1 MQWNTPVLVIA
12 DDFTGA
18 NDAGIGLASAG
29 AQVRVL
35 FEPQA
40 VAAQTQGV
48 RVISTDSRAA
58 TAEEAAQRVRQAL
71 VGWPQGLGWVFKKID
86 STLRGNLGAEAE
98 AALLASGAPMAL
110 IAPAVPRLGRITRG
124 GNCLIHGSLL
134 TETEFAS
141 DPKTPITTASI
152 QQRLQQQSAL
162 PCSHLPLAAV
172 RGGELQAALAQLQ
185 QQHARFVIVD
195 AETDDDLQRL
205 MLAAARLP
213 QRPLLIGATGLSDA
227 LGRLLADRR
236 PAPLLAVIGSMS
248 EMAQRQIAQLNASH
262 AITLVDIDIEAM
274 FQGWPQLAYWRSAVL
289 QALAQGRHCVI
300 RTSRQA
306 AQRQTVDQLCR
317 QHRITRRRLGEDLCT
332 LLAQLTQE
340 VLEIQTPAGL
350 YLSGGDVALA
360 VARGLGANGF
370 QIHGQVAGCVPWGHL
385 LNARHNLLV
394 MTKAGGF
401 GDENT
406 LVEVIRFIEEKSS
419 E

>member
-40 VAAQTQGV
+40 AAAQTQGV

-71 VGWPQGLGWVFKKID
+71 AGWPQGLGWVFKKID

-152 QQRLQQQSAL
+152 QQRLKQQSAL

-248 EMAQRQIAQLNASH
+248 EMAQRQIAELNASH

>member
-35 FEPQA
+35 FEPQTT
-40 VAAQTQGV
+40 AAQTQGV

-71 VGWPQGLGWVFKKID
+71 AGWPQGLGWVFKKID

-124 GNCLIHGSLL
+124 GNCLIHGRLL

-162 PCSHLPLAAV
+162 PCSRLPLAAV

-274 FQGWPQLAYWRSAVL
+274 FQGWPQLAHWRSTVV

-306 AQRQTVDQLCR
+306 AQRQTIDQLCR
-317 QHRITRRRLGEDLCT
+317 QHRITRRRLGEDLCA

-340 VLEIQTPAGL
+340 VLEIKTPAGL

-360 VARGLGANGF
+360 VARGLGASGF